1 MCESCVLQK
10 LRKLMLPDSCLFSN
24 FQLPVA
30 PDEWP
35 PPNPRWGRHSAAGW
49 NLRSEPP
56 DVTPYFC
63 RGGADKISRV
73 SFRRHVTNTNLRDRK
88 RYPAPLRC
96 PWLSESFP
104 AVTDVR
110 RVQRREIHCGYR
122 FKPLSLWI
130 FTLAAAHLLLS
141 FERFGTQ
148 KCLLQKKYS

>member
-1 MCESCVLQK
+1 MSAGRTDPAGRGVRLTTLRCAPMTGPRVRVCERCVLQK

-30 PDEWP
+30 PVEWP
-35 PPNPRWGRHSAAGW
+35 PPNPRWGRHSAVRW

-88 RYPAPLRC
+88 RYPALLRC
-96 PWLSESFP
+96 PWFSESFP
-104 AVTDVR
+104 AVMDVKW
-110 RVQRREIHCGYR
+110 VQRREIHFGY
-122 FKPLSLWI
+122 KP
-130 FTLAAAHLLLS
+130 
-141 FERFGTQ
+141 
-148 KCLLQKKYS
+148 Y